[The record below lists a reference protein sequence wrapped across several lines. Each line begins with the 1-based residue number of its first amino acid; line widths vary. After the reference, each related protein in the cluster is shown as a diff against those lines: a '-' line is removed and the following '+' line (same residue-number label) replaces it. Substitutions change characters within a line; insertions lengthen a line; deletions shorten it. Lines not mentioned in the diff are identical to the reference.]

1 MDPDVALQEIRTAM
15 GDWLDAEDDALDVN
29 SIAAGDRLVSNFQA
43 LDDWLSKGGF
53 LPAGW
58 EKKAGRHRK

>member
-1 MDPDVALQEIRTAM
+1 MDPDLALQEIRTAM
-15 GDWLDAEDDALDVN
+15 GDWLNAEDDALDVN
-29 SIAAGDRLVSNFQA
+29 SIAAGDRLVSHFQA

-58 EKKAGRHRK
+58 EKQAGRHRK

>member
-1 MDPDVALQEIRTAM
+1 MDPDVTLKEIRAAM
-15 GDWLDAEDDALDVN
+15 SDWLNAEDDALDAN
-29 SIAAGDRLVSNFQA
+29 STAAADRLVGHFQA

-58 EKKAGRHRK
+58 ETQAGRHRK